1 VAERRRGAG
10 VLEQE
15 VLAVLAAAK
24 DTALTPAEVRDALG
38 GDLAYTT
45 VMTALVRL
53 CDKGAV
59 SRERVRRGY
68 AYRMIAD
75 TATLTARQMRRLLD
89 RDADRPAAL
98 ARFVAELGPDDE
110 RLLNDLLSG
119 IDRPEQS

>member
-1 VAERRRGAG
+1 MAERRRGAG

-15 VLAVLAAAK
+15 VLAVLAAANA
-24 DTALTPAEVRDALG
+24 ALTPAEVRDALG
-38 GDLAYTT
+38 DELAYTT

-68 AYRMIAD
+68 AYRMMAD
-75 TATLTARQMRRLLD
+75 TATLTARRMRRLLD

-98 ARFVAELGPDDE
+98 ARFVAELDPDDE

-119 IDRPEQS
+119 VDRQDPP

>member
-1 VAERRRGAG
+1 MAERRRGAG

-15 VLAVLAAAK
+15 VMAVLAAN

-53 CDKGAV
+53 YDKGAV
-59 SRERVRRGY
+59 SRERARRGY
-68 AYRMIAD
+68 AYRMMAD
-75 TATLTARQMRRLLD
+75 TATLTARQMHRLLN

-110 RLLNDLLSG
+110 RLLNELLSG
-119 IDRPEQS
+119 MDRQDPS

>member
-1 VAERRRGAG
+1 
-10 VLEQE
+10 
-15 VLAVLAAAK
+15 
-24 DTALTPAEVRDALG
+24 
-38 GDLAYTT
+38 
-45 VMTALVRL
+45 MTALVRL

>member
-15 VLAVLAAAK
+15 VMAVLAAAS

-53 CDKGAV
+53 YDKGAV
-59 SRERVRRGY
+59 SRERARRGY
-68 AYRMIAD
+68 AYRMMAD
-75 TATLTARQMRRLLD
+75 TATLTARQMHRLLN

-110 RLLNDLLSG
+110 RLLNELLSG
-119 IDRPEQS
+119 QDPS